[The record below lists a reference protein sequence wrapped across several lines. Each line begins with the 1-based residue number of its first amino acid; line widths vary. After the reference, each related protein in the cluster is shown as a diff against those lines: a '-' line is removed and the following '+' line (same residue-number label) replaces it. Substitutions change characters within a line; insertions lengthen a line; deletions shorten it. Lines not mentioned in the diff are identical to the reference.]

1 MVATRML
8 VAGDVYEKFASLVIV
23 HLESGRE
30 RCKAIE
36 ALPTPAF
43 LALDLPFPLQEIQR
57 HVLAQP

>member
-1 MVATRML
+1 M
-8 VAGDVYEKFASLVIV
+8 AGDVYEKFASLVIV
-23 HLESGRE
+23 HLEFGRE